1 MKKNTDHLNACFPN
15 RSTWA
20 KMKILS
26 VREEE
31 ALGVID
37 VAASR

>member
-1 MKKNTDHLNACFPN
+1 MKEDTDRLDACFPN
-15 RSTWA
+15 QSTWA
-20 KMKILS
+20 KMKVLS
-26 VREEE
+26 VREDE